1 MTTARASAY
10 RRVMRTL
17 RDMGP
22 AKLWEHEQDCIRAAA
37 DALLFCRSFDDEEA
51 GLAIVSVTALA
62 DCLVDSERW
71 TRVRAEQLLD
81 DVWDCGPEADY
92 DTAAAA

>member
-22 AKLWEHEQDCIRAAA
+22 AKLWEHEQDCIRTAA
-37 DALLFCRSFDDEEA
+37 DTLLFCRSFDDEEPS
-51 GLAIVSVTALA
+51 LAIVSVTALV

-71 TRVRAEQLLD
+71 TRPRAEQLLD
-81 DVWDCGPEADY
+81 DVWDCGPEADC

>member
-1 MTTARASAY
+1 
-10 RRVMRTL
+10 
-17 RDMGP
+17 MGP

-51 GLAIVSVTALA
+51 GLAIVSITALA

-81 DVWDCGPEADY
+81 DVWDCGPEADC